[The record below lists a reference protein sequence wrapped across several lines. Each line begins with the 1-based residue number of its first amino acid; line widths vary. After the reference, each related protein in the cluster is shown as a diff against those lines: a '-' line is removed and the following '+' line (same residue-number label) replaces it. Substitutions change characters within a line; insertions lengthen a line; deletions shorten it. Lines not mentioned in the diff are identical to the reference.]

1 MTFDQKFAECK
12 DALRSIA
19 YNSYGRSEFNQFADV
34 VELLALFNKES
45 GVSKGD
51 VADILYGEN
60 DNLIEKEGNE
70 DDVVEED
77 EKDEINDNKDRK
89 ETFVDC
95 IFNILND
102 RVVLFADLYPF
113 EINHNIINLKKSI
126 NINEKNYIFLLIS
139 SSLDIFKRFQPV
151 LTTDFETLSYEAFK
165 KYLPTATVKQFGKNS
180 EYRGNAKNKIKKLAV
195 DLGLPINEYEISQIN
210 ERNNQ
215 ERGLDI
221 VGWIP
226 FEDNCQNKIVFL
238 CQCACGKKFESKQ
251 HDTRRFENYY
261 IFYKTKPQHTLFIPS
276 SLINI
281 DSQKFYHSDF
291 IEDNF
296 LVFERKRIV
305 SLLKDNNVINSLS
318 SKDLVEKCLT
328 DTSEYY

>member
-1 MTFDQKFAECK
+1 MAEMTFDQKYAECK
-12 DALRSIA
+12 DHIHSIA
-19 YNSYGRSEFNQFADV
+19 YNSYGRSEINQFADV
-34 VELLALFNKES
+34 VELLALFKKES

-51 VADILYGEN
+51 VGDFLYGEN
-60 DNLIEKEGNE
+60 DNTSADDNNDEVNE
-70 DDVVEED
+70 SE
-77 EKDEINDNKDRK
+77 NNDRK
-89 ETFVDC
+89 ELFVDT
-95 IFNILND
+95 IFKILND
-102 RVVLFADLYPF
+102 RVVLYANLYPF
-113 EINHNIINLKKSI
+113 VITNNILYIKDAI
-126 NINEKNYIFLLIS
+126 DINEKNYIFLLIS
-139 SSLDIFKRFQPV
+139 SSLDIFKQFQPV
-151 LTTDFETLSYEAFK
+151 LTTDFETVSYKAFK
-165 KYLPTATVKQFGKNS
+165 NYLPTATIKQFGKNS
-180 EYRGNAKNKIKKLAV
+180 EYAGNAKNKIMQLAN
-195 DLGLPINEYEISQIN
+195 DLGLPINEDEISQVN

-238 CQCACGKKFESKQ
+238 CQCACGKNFEHKQ

-281 DSQKFYHSDF
+281 DNQKFYHSDY
-291 IEDNF
+291 IENDY

-305 SLLKDNNVINSLS
+305 SLLKGDNIVNNLS
-318 SKDLVEKCLT
+318 SRELVERCLA